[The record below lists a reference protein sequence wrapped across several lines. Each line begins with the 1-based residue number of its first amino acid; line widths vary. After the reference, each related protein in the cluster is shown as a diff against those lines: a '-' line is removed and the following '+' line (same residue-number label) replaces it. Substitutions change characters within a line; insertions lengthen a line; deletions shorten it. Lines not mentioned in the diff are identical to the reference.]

1 MKAKLKFALFT
12 LATILMTASA
22 SVAQDAV
29 VDVLPL
35 SDNCDWAVAPDG
47 SGLVVSTTDG
57 RLADYLVTLTTPNGQ
72 TNTFISVSD
81 DDSLIDQFGDAG
93 LALAAPFVV
102 ERDGEVAFA
111 LAVTSDSSGASAN
124 SSWASRSWLDD
135 YSDWFNGT
143 FGSGW
148 SETVGG
154 VIHSGLTTVISDE
167 TLANTSDGAILT
179 GTVIV
184 SVPAGVGILYGGE
197 VVLGVG
203 TFGGASGTTLTGG
216 TVLNANSLIHIFGQ
230 TRHRLTALLNL
241 FGGNQ
246 TAAFNAVQSATV
258 AALTRAGITSGTF

>member
-111 LAVTSDSSGASAN
+111 LAVTSD
-124 SSWASRSWLDD
+124 
-135 YSDWFNGT
+135 
-143 FGSGW
+143 
-148 SETVGG
+148 
-154 VIHSGLTTVISDE
+154 
-167 TLANTSDGAILT
+167 
-179 GTVIV
+179 
-184 SVPAGVGILYGGE
+184 
-197 VVLGVG
+197 
-203 TFGGASGTTLTGG
+203 
-216 TVLNANSLIHIFGQ
+216 
-230 TRHRLTALLNL
+230 
-241 FGGNQ
+241 
-246 TAAFNAVQSATV
+246 
-258 AALTRAGITSGTF
+258 